1 MRVQVMP
8 TGWRASCRDHGPPD
22 LAATTSGD
30 SSYPPWATALC

>member
-22 LAATTSGD
+22 LPATTSG
-30 SSYPPWATALC
+30 